1 MTHAKPNEQVKT
13 ADQIGLTDQ
22 VTRYVI
28 EHIRGFGL
36 APGEEVPSE
45 VRTSAELK
53 ISRGVVREAYRS
65 LRGAGI
71 LDISNG
77 RPPRVGHLNNKAFL
91 QIVEHGLTTQQV
103 TVEHIIDLR
112 SSIEIRSAELAAV
125 NRTATHAK
133 ALEQKI
139 DEFGK
144 FQAEKWVETDI
155 QFHVIIAEA
164 SGNPFFR
171 LLSCALLQ
179 SMEVSIRVGLN
190 RRTMPEQIDQ
200 MMETHKRL
208 AQAIVA
214 GDPENAGRE
223 MIVHFSEARA
233 AILGRHDISSMK

>member
-1 MTHAKPNEQVKT
+1 
-13 ADQIGLTDQ
+13 
-22 VTRYVI
+22 VI
-28 EHIRGFGL
+28 EHIRGLGL
-36 APGEEVPSE
+36 TPGEEVPSE
-45 VRTSAELK
+45 VRTSAQLK

-65 LRGAGI
+65 LSGAGI
-71 LDISNG
+71 LEISNG
-77 RPPRVGHLNNKAFL
+77 RLPRVGHLNNNAFY
-91 QIVEHGLTTQQV
+91 QIVEHGLTTQQA

-112 SSIEIRSAELAAV
+112 TSIEIRSAELAAM
-125 NRTATHAK
+125 NRTASHAK

-144 FQAEKWVETDI
+144 FQAEKWVKTDI
-155 QFHVIIAEA
+155 QFHVIVAEA

-171 LLSCALLQ
+171 LLASALLQ

-214 GDPENAGRE
+214 GDPKKARRE
-223 MIVHFSEARA
+223 MIVHFNEARA
-233 AILGRHDISSMK
+233 AILGQSAISSAD

>member
-1 MTHAKPNEQVKT
+1 
-13 ADQIGLTDQ
+13 
-22 VTRYVI
+22 VI
-28 EHIRGFGL
+28 EHIRGLGL

-45 VRTSAELK
+45 VRTSAQLK

-71 LDISNG
+71 LEISNG
-77 RPPRVGHLNNKAFL
+77 RTPRVGHLNNNAFF
-91 QIVEHGLTTQQV
+91 QIVEHGLTTQQA

-112 SSIEIRSAELAAV
+112 ASIEIRSAELAAM
-125 NRTATHAK
+125 NRTASHVK

-144 FQAEKWVETDI
+144 FQGEKWVETDI

-190 RRTMPEQIDQ
+190 RRTTPEQIDQ

-208 AQAIVA
+208 AQAIVV
-214 GDPENAGRE
+214 GDPRSARRE
-223 MIVHFSEARA
+223 MVVHFNEARA
-233 AILGRHDISSMK
+233 AILGQLAISSMK

>member
-1 MTHAKPNEQVKT
+1 VKS
-13 ADQIGLTDQ
+13 DQQTNLSDQ

-28 EHIRGFGL
+28 DLIRGQGL

-71 LDISNG
+71 LEISNG
-77 RPPRVGHLNNKAFL
+77 RPPRVGQLNNHAFL
-91 QIVEHGLTTQQV
+91 QILEHCLTTQQA

-112 SSIEIRSAELAAV
+112 GSIEVRSAELAAV
-125 NRTATHAK
+125 NRTASQVE

-139 DEFGK
+139 AEFGR
-144 FQAEKWVETDI
+144 FQPEKWVETDI

-171 LLSCALLQ
+171 LLSAALLQ
-179 SMEVSIRVGLN
+179 AMEVSIRVGLGS
-190 RRTMPEQIDQ
+190 RKLSQEIDQ

-214 GDPENAGRE
+214 GDPESAHRE
-223 MIVHFSEARA
+223 MVIHFNEARA
-233 AILGRHDISSMK
+233 AILGQQDLRSVK